1 MTTARRPVVTHTF
14 HGARFDDGGVDIDT
28 LPDLIRYKTLLVD
41 VAKELWRRH
50 HTDRKNLPKNFE
62 DSLNLKFFE
71 VQNNCATIPLERE
84 FSVTDRESL
93 FPDDEL
99 DEAVLLVADTIEAA
113 GLDRPL
119 PEAFPK
125 HLLAQLQEYGKSLRE
140 DEWIEQRMS
149 QRPTSVR
156 HDSRVRLCLSRWVE
170 NTYEDAVDV
179 IGEVTMARISKPRM
193 VLQLVDG
200 REVEAPFPVADEETI
215 TTALKNHAE
224 LRLQVIG
231 RGQFAVDG
239 TLQRI
244 LTVETTRILPGGE
257 VPFVAEAKPIWEE
270 FAEALAD
277 VPEVELAKLPHDGAE
292 RLDAYIYG
300 RAESRP

>member
-1 MTTARRPVVTHTF
+1 MTTTRRPVVTHTF
-14 HGARFDDGGVDIDT
+14 HGARFEDGGVDIDT
-28 LPDLIRYKTLLVD
+28 LPDLIRYKALLID
-41 VAKELWRRH
+41 IAKELWRRN

-71 VQNNCATIPLERE
+71 VQHNCATIPLERE
-84 FSVTDRESL
+84 VSASDRESL

-99 DEAVLLVADTIEAA
+99 DDAVLLVADTIDAA
-113 GLDRPL
+113 GHDRPL

-125 HLLAQLQEYGKSLRE
+125 HLLAQLQDYGKCLRD
-140 DEWIEQRMS
+140 DEWIEHRMS
-149 QRPTSVR
+149 RRPTPVR
-156 HDSRVRLCLSRWVE
+156 YDSRVRHRLSRWIE

-179 IGEVTMARISKPRM
+179 IGEVTMARISKPRLA
-193 VLQLVDG
+193 LQLIDG

-224 LRLQVIG
+224 LRLQVVG

-244 LTVETTRILPGGE
+244 LTVETTRILPNGQ
-257 VPFVAEAKPIWEE
+257 VPFFVEAKPIWEE
-270 FAEALAD
+270 FAESLAD

-300 RAESRP
+300 GTESRP